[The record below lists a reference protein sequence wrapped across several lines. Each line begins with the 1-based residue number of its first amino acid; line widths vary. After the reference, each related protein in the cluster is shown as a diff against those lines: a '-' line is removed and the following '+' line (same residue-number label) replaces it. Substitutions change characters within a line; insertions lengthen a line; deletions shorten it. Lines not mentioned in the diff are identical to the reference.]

1 MKVAASNK
9 QSGGLF
15 VASESRA
22 HQARPGSMRS
32 EAEADGESCHPD
44 QKVLTDKVRTLFFCN
59 TFFHRGV
66 TPILTQNFNGRLEN
80 FAVTPLDDSR
90 LCHSAALPYNKCCVM
105 TIPTTITE
113 KSVVFFCNNAC
124 GENCIAEKI

>member
-1 MKVAASNK
+1 MKVAALNK

-15 VASESRA
+15 IAGESRA

-44 QKVLTDKVRTLFFCN
+44 QKVLTDTVRALFFCK

-66 TPILTQNFNGRLEN
+66 TPLLTQNFNGRLKH

-90 LCHSAALPYNKCCVM
+90 LCRSAALPYNKCRIVYISA
-105 TIPTTITE
+105 TG
-113 KSVVFFCNNAC
+113 KSVVFFFLYTNRWWFM
-124 GENCIAEKI
+124 I

>member
-15 VASESRA
+15 VAGESRA
-22 HQARPGSMRS
+22 QQARPVSMRS

-44 QKVLTDKVRTLFFCN
+44 QKVLTDKVKALFFYK

-66 TPILTQNFNGRLEN
+66 TPLLTQNFNGRLKN

-90 LCHSAALPYNKCCVM
+90 LCRSAALPYNKCCVM
-105 TIPTTITE
+105 TILTKTTG
-113 KSVVFFCNNAC
+113 KSVVFFVFV
-124 GENCIAEKI
+124 KIF

>member
-1 MKVAASNK
+1 MKVAALNK

-15 VASESRA
+15 IAGESRA

-44 QKVLTDKVRTLFFCN
+44 QKVLTDKVKALFFYK

-66 TPILTQNFNGRLEN
+66 TCSPQTADPLSLRDIPLTGG
-80 FAVTPLDDSR
+80 PS
-90 LCHSAALPYNKCCVM
+90 
-105 TIPTTITE
+105 
-113 KSVVFFCNNAC
+113 
-124 GENCIAEKI
+124 

>member
-1 MKVAASNK
+1 MVAASNK

-22 HQARPGSMRS
+22 QQARPVSMRS

-44 QKVLTDKVRTLFFCN
+44 QKVLTDKVRTLFFCK

-66 TPILTQNFNGRLEN
+66 TLLLMQNFNGRLEN
-80 FAVTPLDDSR
+80 FAVTPIDDSR
-90 LCHSAALPYNKCCVM
+90 LCRSAALPYNKCCVM
-105 TIPTTITE
+105 AIPATTTE
-113 KSVVFFCNNAC
+113 KLVVFFVFV
-124 GENCIAEKI
+124 KIF

>member
-15 VASESRA
+15 VAGESRA
-22 HQARPGSMRS
+22 QQARPVSMRS

-44 QKVLTDKVRTLFFCN
+44 QKVLTDKVKALFFCK

-66 TPILTQNFNGRLEN
+66 TLLLMQNFNGRLEN

-90 LCHSAALPYNKCCVM
+90 LCRSAALPYNKCCVM
-105 TIPTTITE
+105 PVLTKTTG
-113 KSVVFFCNNAC
+113 KLVVFFVFV
-124 GENCIAEKI
+124 KIF